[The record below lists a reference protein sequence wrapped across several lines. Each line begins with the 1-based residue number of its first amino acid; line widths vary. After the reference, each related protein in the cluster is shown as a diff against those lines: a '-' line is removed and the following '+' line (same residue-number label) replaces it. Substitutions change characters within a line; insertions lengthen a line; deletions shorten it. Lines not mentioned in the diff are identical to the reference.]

1 MTSRM
6 SVEATKRKQE
16 SVVFKVTQAVIVAAI
31 IAAIITLLTG
41 TSDPLVAS
49 PVAATEHAAMK
60 ACTQQPW
67 PYLNCVGT
75 PYGNP
80 KVRLIEIK

>member
-1 MTSRM
+1 M
-6 SVEATKRKQE
+6 
-16 SVVFKVTQAVIVAAI
+16 FKVTNAIVASAI
-31 IAAIITLLTG
+31 IAAIITVLTSS
-41 TSDPLVAS
+41 SDRLDAS
-49 PVAATEHAAMK
+49 PMPEQAQSEMK

-80 KVRLIEIK
+80 NIRVIKGK

>member
-1 MTSRM
+1 
-6 SVEATKRKQE
+6 
-16 SVVFKVTQAVIVAAI
+16 VFKVTHAVIAAAI
-31 IAAIITLLTG
+31 IATLITLLTS
-41 TSDPLVAS
+41 TSDRLDAS
-49 PVAATEHAAMK
+49 PMPEQAQTEMK

-80 KVRLIEIK
+80 KIRVIKIN

>member
-1 MTSRM
+1 M
-6 SVEATKRKQE
+6 
-16 SVVFKVTQAVIVAAI
+16 FKVTNAVIAAAI

-41 TSDPLVAS
+41 TSDRLVAS
-49 PVAATEHAAMK
+49 PMPEQAQAAMK
-60 ACTQQPW
+60 ACAQQPW

-80 KVRLIEIK
+80 NIRVIKIN

>member
-1 MTSRM
+1 
-6 SVEATKRKQE
+6 
-16 SVVFKVTQAVIVAAI
+16 VFKLTHAVIAAAA
-31 IAAIITLLTG
+31 IAAIITLLTSS
-41 TSDPLVAS
+41 SDRLVAG
-49 PVAATEHAAMK
+49 PVAEQTQKEMK

-80 KVRLIEIK
+80 RIRVIKIN

>member
-16 SVVFKVTQAVIVAAI
+16 SVVFKVTNAVIAAAI
-31 IAAIITLLTG
+31 IAALITLLTS
-41 TSDPLVAS
+41 TSDRLDAS
-49 PVAATEHAAMK
+49 PVAEPVQEAMK

-67 PYLNCVGT
+67 PNLNCVGT

-80 KVRLIEIK
+80 NIRVIKIN

>member
-1 MTSRM
+1 M
-6 SVEATKRKQE
+6 
-16 SVVFKVTQAVIVAAI
+16 FKVTNAVIASAI
-31 IAAIITLLTG
+31 IAAVITLLTSSSG
-41 TSDPLVAS
+41 RLDAS
-49 PVAATEHAAMK
+49 PMPEQADMK

-80 KVRLIEIK
+80 RIRVIEIK